1 MWEAPN
7 IWKNWSTLG
16 MYIYMQIK
24 LIVVVD
30 VVEKRS
36 RKECQIHNPAMIGNI
51 FFLIETH

>member
-1 MWEAPN
+1 
-7 IWKNWSTLG
+7 
-16 MYIYMQIK
+16 MQIK

>member
-36 RKECQIHNPAMIGNI
+36 RKECQKHNPAMIGNI